1 MKKSKLIELLK
12 TFTQAECRQFGDFLQ
27 SPYFNKNPEV
37 SLMWGYLC
45 QHHPEY
51 PEERVKKANV
61 FRNMFPGEEYDA
73 KKLSY
78 LMNYLLKLGEDFI
91 LIQQH
96 RANEVQNT
104 YFLMQEFM
112 NRKLY
117 KHFQYTYKKSR
128 KVIEEKSTESL
139 ANYSYKYRM
148 TELYSDFSFG
158 KGERNEPYLQQAA
171 DEFDDFFLISKIR
184 YACAMLTRTRV
195 YSSDFDISFI
205 DEISRHL
212 EARPKV
218 PPLIAI
224 YFEIFK
230 LLRSE
235 QDNDHVQSIQKQLRL
250 HAGSIDIKELR
261 NFYLML
267 INICIQKSR
276 QGERRDEK
284 KYLEICFDLYNE
296 GINREAL
303 FDDGVLSNHT
313 YTNTVYLGMTLER
326 YNLTERFIHDKTKFL
341 AKSTREDAYH
351 YNLALLAFH
360 KAEFDDVFFEL
371 NQMPLKDPLYTTS
384 GKILYIKLYFE
395 TRNFEPL
402 TSLLASYSIHLR
414 RSRNLSINRKKANL
428 NFCNILNHILR
439 NNPKKREKVKGMIQT
454 LQPLTERQWLLQ
466 AWGQKI

>member
-1 MKKSKLIELLK
+1 
-12 TFTQAECRQFGDFLQ
+12 
-27 SPYFNKNPEV
+27 
-37 SLMWGYLC
+37 MWGYLC

-51 PEERVKKANV
+51 PEERVKKVNV
-61 FRNMFPGEEYDA
+61 FRNLFPGEKFDA

-78 LMNYLLKLGEDFI
+78 LMNYLLKLGEEFI
-91 LIQQH
+91 LMQQY
-96 RANEVQNT
+96 RDNEVQNT

-148 TELYSDFSFG
+148 TELFSDYNFG
-158 KGERNEPYLQQAA
+158 MGIRNEPFLQQAS
-171 DEFDDFFLISKIR
+171 DEFDDFFLISKVR
-184 YACAMLTRTRV
+184 YGCAMLNRTRV
-195 YSSDFDISFI
+195 YSSDFDIAFI
-205 DEISRHL
+205 EEVSGHM
-212 EARPKV
+212 ETRPDI

-230 LLRSE
+230 LLKSE
-235 QDNDHVQSIQKQLRL
+235 QEDDHVQTIQEQLRL
-250 HAGSIDIKELR
+250 HGNSIDVKELR

-276 QGERRDEK
+276 QGERQEEE

-296 GINREAL
+296 GINCEAL
-303 FDDGVLSNHT
+303 FENGLLSNFT
-313 YTNTVYLGMTLER
+313 YTNTVYLGMTLKR
-326 YNLTERFIHDKTKFL
+326 FNLTERFIHDKTKFL

-351 YNLALLAFH
+351 YNLALLAFN
-360 KAEFDDVFFEL
+360 KKQFDDVFSEL

-395 TRNFEPL
+395 TRNFELL

-414 RSRNLSINRKKANL
+414 RSKNLSLNRKKANL

-439 NNPKKREKVKGMIQT
+439 NNPKKREKVKDMIQT
-454 LQPLTERQWLLQ
+454 FQPLTERQWLLQ
-466 AWGQKI
+466 AWGQKL